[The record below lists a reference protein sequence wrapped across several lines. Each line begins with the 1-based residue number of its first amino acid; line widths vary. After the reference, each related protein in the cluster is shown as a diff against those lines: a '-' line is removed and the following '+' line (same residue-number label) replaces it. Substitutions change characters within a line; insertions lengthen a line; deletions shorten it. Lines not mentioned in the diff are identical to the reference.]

1 MIVDQGALIECVPNF
16 SEGRRLDV
24 LAALVEAIK
33 GVAGVRLLSHS
44 ADPDHNRSV
53 FTFVG
58 APEPLLEAA
67 FRAARTA
74 VEKIDMEHHRGQ
86 HPRIGAVD
94 VVPFVPIAGVSM
106 EDCVRLAERLAERLW
121 VELEV
126 PVYLYGHA
134 ARCSERVRLSA
145 VRRGQ
150 YEGLKENIRQVE
162 RFPDIGDP
170 RLHPTAGAAA
180 VGAREPLIAFNI
192 NLRGADLAVA
202 KRIARA
208 VRESSGGLVHLQA
221 RGMWMDSRGLAQVSM
236 NLLDYRSTPLY
247 RAFEL
252 VRVEA
257 ERFGAVIASSEAI
270 ELVPL
275 DAVLETFCHYLR
287 LPSFRREQVLEWR
300 LLEVEP

>member
-1 MIVDQGALIECVPNF
+1 MIANQEPLVECVPNF

-24 LAALVEAIK
+24 LTALVEAVK
-33 GVAGVRLLSHS
+33 SVPGVRLLSHS

-94 VVPFVPIAGVSM
+94 VVPFVPIFGVSM
-106 EDCVRLAERLAERLW
+106 EECVHLAERMAERLW
-121 VELEV
+121 GELGV
-126 PVYLYGHA
+126 PVYLYGQA
-134 ARCSERVRLSA
+134 ARCSERVRLPA

-150 YEGLKENIRQVE
+150 YEGLKESIHRVE
-162 RFPDIGDP
+162 RFPDIGEP

-180 VGAREPLIAFNI
+180 VGAREPLAAFNI
-192 NLRGADLAVA
+192 NLRGADLEVA
-202 KRIARA
+202 QRIARA

-247 RAFEL
+247 RVFEL
-252 VRVEA
+252 VRMEA
-257 ERFGAVIASSEAI
+257 ERFGAVIASSEVI
-270 ELVPL
+270 ELLPL
-275 DAVLETFCHYLR
+275 DAVLETFSHYLR
-287 LPSFRREQVLEWR
+287 LDSFGRGQVLEWR
-300 LLEVEP
+300 LLEEES

>member
-1 MIVDQGALIECVPNF
+1 MIADQGPLVECVPNF
-16 SEGRRLDV
+16 SEGRRPDV
-24 LAALVEAIK
+24 LTALVEAVK
-33 GVAGVRLLSHS
+33 SVAGVRLLNHS
-44 ADPDHNRSV
+44 ADPDHNRAV

-67 FRAARTA
+67 FRIARTA
-74 VEKIDMEHHRGQ
+74 VERIDMEHHQGQ

-94 VVPFVPIAGVSM
+94 VVPFVPIAGVGM
-106 EDCVRLAERLAERLW
+106 EDCVRLAERMAERLW
-121 VELEV
+121 GELGV
-126 PVYLYGHA
+126 PVYLYGKA
-134 ARCSERVRLSA
+134 ARRCERVHLPD

-150 YEGLKENIRQVE
+150 YEGLKENIKRAE
-162 RFPDIGDP
+162 CFPDVGEP

-180 VGAREPLIAFNI
+180 VGAREPLVAFNI
-192 NLRGADLAVA
+192 NLRGANLAVA

-257 ERFGAVIASSEAI
+257 ERFGAVIASSELI
-270 ELVPL
+270 ELLPL
-275 DAVLETFCHYLR
+275 DAVLETFSHYLR
-287 LPSFRREQVLEWR
+287 LDSFGRGQVLEWR
-300 LLEVEP
+300 LLEEES